1 MPVSRRTAEQLAR
14 QVADLFAET
23 QSGVMGLPQQSAPAP
38 VRAGGVT
45 QGDESLSADDCTPS
59 TTFIYA
65 LLDSRTGRVR
75 YVGKSDDPDRR
86 MREHC
91 RGDRVNSHKDRWLAQ
106 LKREGLWPVL
116 QVLEE
121 VPYDEWQERE
131 CSWIAFYRDAGE
143 PLTNMTLGGDG
154 FDGLSADARARKHA
168 AIKKAWADPEERAK
182 QAERTTKYR
191 AEHGFS
197 PEERAKITEGLKKR
211 WADPK
216 ARAAQSERMKA
227 VAADPEWLAR
237 NRAAQ
242 VARYDDPDERAKQS
256 AISRAFYS
264 DQAKRD
270 EQSAR
275 MKKVWAEQDPAVKE
289 RMKAKVRA
297 AKATPEAR
305 ARTSALAK
313 AAWAKRKADAREAED
328 AS

>member
-1 MPVSRRTAEQLAR
+1 VPVSRRTAEQLAR

-154 FDGLSADARARKHA
+154 FYGLSADARARKHA
-168 AIKKAWADPEERAK
+168 AIKKAWADPEV
-182 QAERTTKYR
+182 
-191 AEHGFS
+191 
-197 PEERAKITEGLKKR
+197 RAKITAAHKRNWLDPDYRARVMANSKVVCDTPEHRAKLSAIQLAAWDEGLGMQWSSNNMTR
-211 WADPK
+211 HP
-216 ARAAQSERMKA
+216 RAAALLGINPAEEEIIA
-227 VAADPEWLAR
+227 FLYFGYPAETPP
-237 NRAAQ
+237 AQ
-242 VARYDDPDERAKQS
+242 P
-256 AISRAFYS
+256 
-264 DQAKRD
+264 
-270 EQSAR
+270 
-275 MKKVWAEQDPAVKE
+275 
-289 RMKAKVRA
+289 
-297 AKATPEAR
+297 
-305 ARTSALAK
+305 
-313 AAWAKRKADAREAED
+313 RKALDDVTRRLP
-328 AS
+328 